1 MRAFDDDDDDDR
13 LVAIKIETGTC
24 LEFRCK
30 KKDQH
35 PHCGKKLFD
44 QKTSRN
50 FFSVSLQLNE
60 PLLAALLN
68 EKKV

>member
-1 MRAFDDDDDDDR
+1 MRAYDDDDDDDR

-35 PHCGKKLFD
+35 PHCGKK
-44 QKTSRN
+44 TSLTKKLREI
-50 FFSVSLQLNE
+50 FFQ
-60 PLLAALLN
+60 
-68 EKKV
+68 